1 MKQLAAVCVLA
12 GSLAV
17 AGPASAHDRDGAIL
31 GALIGGAVLGALV
44 TSALSQQSAVAYPPP
59 VAEAPDYPPAAYQA
73 PAYQAPDYQA
83 PAYPLPVY
91 DAPAYQQA
99 RYRDGDGYGAPPA
112 GYCYDRYRRAYV
124 GCAMPMPDG
133 YRDAPP
139 QPAGW

>member
-12 GSLAV
+12 GSLAA

-44 TSALSQQSAVAYPPP
+44 TSALSPPPAIAYPPP
-59 VAEAPDYPPAAYQA
+59 VAAAPDYPPAAYQA
-73 PAYQAPDYQA
+73 PTYQAPV
-83 PAYPLPVY
+83 YPPPVY

-139 QPAGW
+139 QPPVGW